1 MLAESIISEFFERE
15 KLVPNAYV
23 TIISDI
29 IKVKRNK
36 VREFIDLDAK
46 QHADYLKLAYS
57 RERTVK
63 KKQKTIRLK
72 KVLEEIAWRIKANCS
87 KDEAR
92 KRKNIQGK
100 LK

>member
-1 MLAESIISEFFERE
+1 MLAESIISEFSERE

-63 KKQKTIRLK
+63 KNKKRFGLK
-72 KVLEEIAWRIKANCS
+72 KCMENKGELF
-87 KDEAR
+87 
-92 KRKNIQGK
+92 KR
-100 LK
+100 